1 MKVAYLIDTD
11 WIIDYL
17 NDREPVASG
26 LEERRKE
33 GIGISIIS
41 LAELYEG
48 VYNSR
53 DPEDSEIKL
62 LGLLSGIT
70 ILGIDEGICRTFGR
84 ERGKLRKR
92 GLLIGDLD
100 LFIASTSLYYELPL
114 CTNNRRHYE
123 RIESLN
129 IISV

>member
-17 NDREPVASG
+17 NDREPVASR
-26 LEERRKE
+26 LEELRGE
-33 GIGISIIS
+33 GIGVSIIS

-48 VYNSR
+48 VYGSR
-53 DPEDSEIKL
+53 SQEDSEMKL

-70 ILGIDEGICRTFGR
+70 ILGIDDGICRIFGR
-84 ERGKLRKR
+84 ERGELRKR

-123 RIESLN
+123 RLESLN
-129 IISV
+129 VISI

>member
-17 NDREPVASG
+17 NDSEPVASR
-26 LEERRKE
+26 LEELRGE

-48 VYNSR
+48 VY
-53 DPEDSEIKL
+53 KQ
-62 LGLLSGIT
+62 
-70 ILGIDEGICRTFGR
+70 
-84 ERGKLRKR
+84 

-100 LFIASTSLYYELPL
+100 IFIASTSLYYGLPL
-114 CTNNRRHYE
+114 CTNNRKHYE
-123 RIESLN
+123 RIESLH

>member
-1 MKVAYLIDTD
+1 MRIAYLIDTD
-11 WIIDYL
+11 WAIGYL
-17 NDREPVASG
+17 NDRDPVASR
-26 LEERRKE
+26 LEKLRRE
-33 GIGISIIS
+33 GIGASIVS

-48 VYNSR
+48 VYSSSA
-53 DPEDSEIKL
+53 PETSESKL
-62 LGLLSGIT
+62 LGFLSGVT
-70 ILGIDEGICRTFGR
+70 ILGIDEGICRTFGK

-123 RIESLN
+123 RIEGLR

>member
-1 MKVAYLIDTD
+1 MKVAYLIDRD

-17 NDREPVASG
+17 NDREPVASR
-26 LEERRKE
+26 LEELRGE
-33 GIGISIIS
+33 GVGISIIS

-53 DPEDSEIKL
+53 DPEDSENKL
-62 LGLLSGIT
+62 LGFLSGVT
-70 ILGIDEGICRTFGR
+70 ILGIDEGICRTFGK

-100 LFIASTSLYYELPL
+100 LFIASSSLYYELPL

-123 RIESLN
+123 RIEGLRV
-129 IISV
+129 ISV

>member
-1 MKVAYLIDTD
+1 MKVAYLVDTD
-11 WIIDYL
+11 WVIDYL
-17 NDREPVASG
+17 NDSEPVASK
-26 LEERRKE
+26 LEKLREE

-48 VYNSR
+48 VYSSR
-53 DPEDSEIKL
+53 SPEDSEIKL
-62 LGLLSGIT
+62 LGFLSGIAVLE
-70 ILGIDEGICRTFGR
+70 INEGICRMFGR
-84 ERGKLRKR
+84 ERGKLRKQ

-100 LFIASTSLYYELPL
+100 IFIASTSIDYELPL

-123 RIESLN
+123 RIESLH

>member
-17 NDREPVASG
+17 NDSEPVASR
-26 LEERRKE
+26 LEELREE

-48 VYNSR
+48 VYGSR
-53 DPEDSEIKL
+53 SPEDSEVEL
-62 LGLLSGIT
+62 LGFLSGIT
-70 ILGIDEGICRTFGR
+70 ILGIDEGICRMFGQ

-92 GLLIGDLD
+92 GLLISDLD

-123 RIESLN
+123 RIENLQ